1 MGACPLARHLPA
13 HADAP
18 GPVARTVAVRHAGR
32 GEIRSARIRDWA
44 CTTRLGLHDEIGPAR
59 ARLGLHERDW
69 ACTTRLGLH
78 ERDWACTSEIGPA
91 RRDWACTSE
100 GRGVRRTDSKSP
112 SDGRLSRCVQLEGW
126 RIGAPHDR
134 VECTGAEQSGHGACY
149 GATDVAEPLGS
160 RWALDGVHLEF
171 TRAGVSVLRCT
182 LPLGTT
188 CSHVERASQSKQK
201 NTCHSYII
209 KTT

>member
-1 MGACPLARHLPA
+1 MKEEWGHAHLHGICRRTLMHQGLLLALWPFDMQGVGRYE
-13 HADAP
+13 
-18 GPVARTVAVRHAGR
+18 VRG
-32 GEIRSARIRDWA
+32 
-44 CTTRLGLHDEIGPAR
+44 
-59 ARLGLHERDW
+59 
-69 ACTTRLGLH
+69 
-78 ERDWACTSEIGPA
+78 SEIGPA